1 MKALRVLLS
10 LLAFGVALVGA
21 GEATTQLHLSI
32 SLISFALAVSNIF
45 GILGISPIKFGAT
58 TARLLSALSGAT
70 VAGMTGFGPYILAH
84 PEFMQHTV
92 LVRLIHAAGVLGT
105 LCGIAGSSNP
115 FGSGTVLPP
124 PAAPPAVEPPAAA

>member
-10 LLAFGVALVGA
+10 LAAFFIAVVGT

-32 SLISFALAVSNIF
+32 GLVAFALAVSNVF
-45 GILGISPIKFGAT
+45 GILGLSPVKFSPFAS
-58 TARLLSALSGAT
+58 RLLSALSVVA
-70 VAGMTGFGPYILAH
+70 VAGLGSFTPYILAH

-115 FGSGTVLPP
+115 FGTPSLSSPADPPPSIPP
-124 PAAPPAVEPPAAA
+124 PAAA